1 MERMAAPLSE
11 VVPILRESHCKARG
25 IAKIPFG
32 DVPVAMFDCIR
43 AMHENGNLFIDVKPE
58 NFMLS
63 AAESDSSNGKKR
75 GGKQQDSFHYVDLK
89 KMQRW
94 SVSS

>member
-43 AMHENGNLFIDVKPE
+43 AMHENGNLFIDE
-58 NFMLS
+58 
-63 AAESDSSNGKKR
+63 
-75 GGKQQDSFHYVDLK
+75 
-89 KMQRW
+89 
-94 SVSS
+94 